1 MREIL
6 FVAQD
11 CRIIERYIRPSGGG
25 LFTTF
30 CPEET
35 QIEPLSLEISL
46 SLDEIYLRF
55 QFPSTAQ

>member
-11 CRIIERYIRPSGGG
+11 CRIIERYIRHSGGG

-35 QIEPLSLEISL
+35 QIELLSLEISL